1 MRTKKMQQGGMP
13 PMNKM
18 GQRKAMTNSA
28 AKKRGDTF
36 REPEHG
42 GPSMPLAADVERNF
56 TGTTAMGDPYTA
68 TQDVI
73 GDIEVTTPGQ
83 LTGYET
89 VFDADGN
96 PTGQTA
102 IYADDTTETV
112 QGVIGSEEAPSAE
125 VSGSGSDPLQTGEQG
140 MMLKKKNMRKGGSMQ
155 EFESGGFSVMDPA
168 DFVRMLRDNRKK

>member
-1 MRTKKMQQGGMP
+1 MQQGGMP

-68 TQDVI
+68 TQDVT
-73 GDIEVTTPGQ
+73 GDITTTTPGEF
-83 LTGYET
+83 LGYNAPDDETGFQEA
-89 VFDADGN
+89 V
-96 PTGQTA
+96 
-102 IYADDTTETV
+102 YADDVTTTV
-112 QGVIGSEEAPSAE
+112 EGVIGTEEAPSAE

-140 MMLKKKNMRKGGSMQ
+140 MMLKKKDMRKGGSMQ

>member
-1 MRTKKMQQGGMP
+1 MQQGGMP

-73 GDIEVTTPGQ
+73 GDITTTTPGQ
-83 LTGYET
+83 FLGYNAPDEEGFQEA
-89 VFDADGN
+89 V
-96 PTGQTA
+96 
-102 IYADDTTETV
+102 YADDVTTTV
-112 QGVIGSEEAPSAE
+112 QGVIDTEEAPSAE

-140 MMLKKKNMRKGGSMQ
+140 MMLKKKDMRKGGSMQ

>member
-68 TQDVI
+68 TV
-73 GDIEVTTPGQ
+73 DITEEVSTTSQGQ
-83 LTGYET
+83 LLGYNAPDDEGFQEA
-89 VFDADGN
+89 V
-96 PTGQTA
+96 
-102 IYADDTTETV
+102 YADDIVTTTTE
-112 QGVIGSEEAPSAE
+112 VIGQEEDPSAE